1 MNITATANASTVQA
15 ARNAYAHQ
23 PIRADSP
30 ERTQRPLDTQRAG
43 MKYLAEHPD
52 KTEDGVL
59 MVISREGQQMS
70 ERSAQR
76 TQTDNEDGRVTP
88 VQPERT
94 APADR
99 SLSGV
104 EATAPAREEAAPA
117 AAQEATPVREEA
129 APVRE
134 EAAPAREEAAPVREE
149 AAPVREEAEPVRED
163 AAPAAAK
170 EPARPKEEE
179 EEPAVR
185 ETPMTP
191 VEQAQDPAKA
201 IKEEQ
206 GPPDIAEHREEVTRE
221 AQEVPDTGNLAQYN
235 KKDLMDLFLGGNIT
249 LKEYQN
255 EVDSRTVAA
264 REQAMAQFQAV
275 PI

>member
-1 MNITATANASTVQA
+1 MTRVEQMNITATANASTVQA

-43 MKYLAEHPD
+43 MKFLAEHPD

-94 APADR
+94 APQPQVA
-99 SLSGV
+99 
-104 EATAPAREEAAPA
+104 
-117 AAQEATPVREEA
+117 
-129 APVRE
+129 
-134 EAAPAREEAAPVREE
+134 
-149 AAPVREEAEPVRED
+149 EAE

-170 EPARPKEEE
+170 EPTRPEEE
-179 EEPAVR
+179 EEAPAVR

-201 IKEEQ
+201 IREEQ
-206 GPPDIAEHREEVTRE
+206 GPPDVAEHREEVTRE

-255 EVDSRTVAA
+255 EVDGRTAAA